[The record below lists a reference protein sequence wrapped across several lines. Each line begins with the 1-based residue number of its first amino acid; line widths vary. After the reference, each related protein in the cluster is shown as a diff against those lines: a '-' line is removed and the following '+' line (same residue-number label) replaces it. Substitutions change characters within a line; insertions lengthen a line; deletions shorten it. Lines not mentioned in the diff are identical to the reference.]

1 MHKERKLFYFW
12 LRRSLTR
19 VIFEVG
25 FHQHWTQNSCWASHL
40 VESFEL
46 VLDTYDELCGK
57 MPKATIPAQLSLPHV
72 PTAVRSLLISIH
84 YSVCFRS
91 VHYCWSKPVSFSGTP
106 RCLQPWPSCRCCC
119 PSLTSAHNL
128 KEEHKHMNHF
138 DNHLL
143 TVLLWTGNLD
153 SPCLLL
159 GSLSLSQPLE
169 VSSSNIF
176 LVTLSKA
183 SVVHRWNLF
192 PLYLNSD
199 RVPPGCLFSQDTE
212 WYSFPLKCLTYLI
225 LLVSYVNGNWQALPV
240 RVRQGRNLKLVQA
253 ENEIC
258 LRGSPGSYQ
267 YTHTGYWS
275 CTCQDLQET

>member
-72 PTAVRSLLISIH
+72 PTAVRFLLISIH
-84 YSVCFRS
+84 YSVCFGS

-128 KEEHKHMNHF
+128 KEEQKHKNHF

-159 GSLSLSQPLE
+159 GILSLSQPLE
-169 VSSSNIF
+169 VSSSSFF
-176 LVTLSKA
+176 LLTLSKA

-199 RVPPGCLFSQDTE
+199 RVPPGCLFSQDME
-212 WYSFPLKCLTYLI
+212 WYLFPLKCLTYPVLRYLTWMETDRPCQWEWGKVETWSWCRQRMRSVFVD
-225 LLVSYVNGNWQALPV
+225 LLDHIN
-240 RVRQGRNLKLVQA
+240 
-253 ENEIC
+253 I
-258 LRGSPGSYQ
+258 
-267 YTHTGYWS
+267 HI
-275 CTCQDLQET
+275 QDTD